1 VELIEDENL
10 FEEYQ
15 SYQGQQ
21 SYCQVVGSVISTR
34 LLWFRRSKIQWT
46 VLFMPLIY
54 VIINLL
60 ITASMLSI
68 MVESRMQWANE
79 VIE

>member
-1 VELIEDENL
+1 M
-10 FEEYQ
+10 
-15 SYQGQQ
+15 
-21 SYCQVVGSVISTR
+21 STR